1 MKTFKQLK
9 QQIVESGEHT
19 FGGGFGDTFVTTR
32 GNSAVKAY
40 GKGVFELDSEDN
52 IDRVNAFLKTFYSK
66 PLDDYK
72 TNVGVLKSK
81 LNLLGLDF
89 DYDRNTQIQKGS
101 NSFELKRF
109 CGSFGKSPTTPHDEF
124 ETTNG
129 FPEGQSYKLNM
140 NIGIGDSGLYNVDAE
155 ISRQADVDNGD
166 TES

>member
-1 MKTFKQLK
+1 MKTFKELK
-9 QQIVESGEHT
+9 QKIFESGEHT

-40 GKGVFELDSEDN
+40 GKGVFELDKEDN
-52 IDRVNAFLKTFYSK
+52 IDRVNAFLKTYYSK
-66 PLDDYK
+66 PIDDYQ
-72 TNVGVLKSK
+72 TQLGVLKSK
-81 LNLLGLDF
+81 LNLLGIDF
-89 DYDRNTQIQKGS
+89 DYDRNTQVQKGS

-109 CGSFGKSPTTPHDEF
+109 GGSFGKSPTTPHDEF
-124 ETTNG
+124 ERTNG

-140 NIGIGDSGLYNVDAE
+140 NIGIGDSGLYDIDAQ